1 MTLPDLDADDQ
12 PTLPVSFVK
21 CEDCNRFAFPEGA
34 VFVPSDE
41 YAVLKAKASAAD
53 LGKLKNYRK
62 LSRTRISRNPA
73 YAEFIIDALPTMTP
87 TEIMPLFEAKFG
99 RGLISRSQ
107 LYRFAQD
114 LGFARRRREPR

>member
-1 MTLPDLDADDQ
+1 MRGLQ
-12 PTLPVSFVK
+12 PVRISGRRGV
-21 CEDCNRFAFPEGA
+21 CA
-34 VFVPSDE
+34 SDE